1 MDKDTHRGG
10 NHHVMLKGGGRPKK
24 NPKRVGVDT
33 APHGPTLL
41 TSQKPLHCSGRR
53 GPMTAIELG

>member
-24 NPKRVGVDT
+24 PKRIGFDT
-33 APHGPTLL
+33 APCGPALL
-41 TSQKPLHCSGRR
+41 TSQEQLHCSGQR
-53 GPMTAIELG
+53 GPGTVNDSY

>member
-24 NPKRVGVDT
+24 PKRVGVDT
-33 APHGPTLL
+33 APRGPALL
-41 TSQKPLHCSGRR
+41 TSQKPLRCSGRR
-53 GPMTAIELG
+53 GPGIVNDSN